1 MRDLWALLKEH
12 REVLFLTTV
21 ASYSHLH
28 YALYGP
34 PAHLLV
40 LPGLAVAVFF
50 VLPLWAIVWM
60 DTSDIAARVVATVG
74 GVAAMWPALQ
84 WGYVDGAAKALRA
97 DAMPLV
103 VGGAVGAAL
112 LAIAMTKGQVS
123 WQDWGLGVGEI
134 RWWGKPVG
142 ALLALIMIGIPITVL
157 LFPEFAEFYPR
168 YKPGRTDVVALLQYQ
183 VAMGVYMFCW
193 EFFFRGFMLFGVAR
207 SLGAMPAILIQAS
220 PFFLLHENKPEPELI
235 SSWFGGI
242 LMGWLCL
249 KARCVWPS
257 FLLHWVL
264 YSSMEISSFV
274 ARRLA
279 EG

>member
-1 MRDLWALLKEH
+1 VRDFWELLKTH
-12 REVLFLTTV
+12 REVLFVTTV

-40 LPGLAVAVFF
+40 LPSLAVAVFLVF
-50 VLPLWAIVWM
+50 PLWGSVMLDSQRHVARVIA
-60 DTSDIAARVVATVG
+60 TIAALC
-74 GVAAMWPALQ
+74 AMGPALQ
-84 WGYVDGAAKALRA
+84 WGYVAGASKALKA
-97 DAMPLV
+97 DASPLV
-103 VGGAVGAAL
+103 WGCVAGVTL
-112 LAIAMTKGQVS
+112 ITVAMVWGRVS
-123 WQDWGLGVGEI
+123 WKDWGLTLGDVK
-134 RWWGKPVG
+134 WWGKPVG
-142 ALLALIMIGIPITVL
+142 ALLLVIMIGIPTAVW

-207 SLGAMPAILIQAS
+207 TLGAMPAILIQAS
-220 PFFLLHENKPEPELI
+220 PFFLLHEGKPQPELI

-249 KARCVWPS
+249 KARSIWPS

>member
-1 MRDLWALLKEH
+1 MRDLWALLREH

-34 PAHLLV
+34 PAHLLI
-40 LPGLAVAVFF
+40 LPGLAVAVFLVF
-50 VLPLWAIVWM
+50 PLWASVWL
-60 DTSDIAARVVATVG
+60 DTRDVVARG
-74 GVAAMWPALQ
+74 LALLGAGIAMTPALQ
-84 WGYVDGAAKALRA
+84 WAYAEGARKALRI
-97 DAMPLV
+97 DANPLV
-103 VGGAVGAAL
+103 LGSAVGLAL
-112 LAIAMTKGQVS
+112 MMLALGKGKVS
-123 WQDWGLGVGEI
+123 AGEWGLSFGRVD
-134 RWWGKPVG
+134 WWGKPVG
-142 ALLALIMIGIPITVL
+142 ALLALILVGIPITVW

-168 YKPGRTDVVALLQYQ
+168 YKPGRTAVVPLLQYQ
-183 VAMGVYMFCW
+183 LAMGVYMFCW
-193 EFFFRGFMLFGVAR
+193 EFFFRGFMLFGVNR
-207 SLGAMPAILIQAS
+207 TLGAMPAILIQAS
-220 PFFLLHENKPEPELI
+220 PFFLLHDNKPEPELI

-249 KARCVWPS
+249 RARSIWPS

-274 ARRLA
+274 VRRMA